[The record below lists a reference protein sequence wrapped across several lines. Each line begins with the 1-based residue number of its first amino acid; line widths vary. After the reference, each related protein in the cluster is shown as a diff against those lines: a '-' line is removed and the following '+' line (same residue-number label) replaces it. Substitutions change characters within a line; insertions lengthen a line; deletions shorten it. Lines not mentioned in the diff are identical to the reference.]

1 MLKLGT
7 HYAIILLE
15 GTRRHKMLS
24 LLVTLLVLGGALL
37 IGYMFYLLQSTDSSV
52 IKTSHHSV
60 KLEPH
65 KYNFKI

>member
-1 MLKLGT
+1 M
-7 HYAIILLE
+7 E
-15 GTRRHKMLS
+15 GLRRPKMLT

-37 IGYMFYLLQSTDSSV
+37 IGYMFYLLQSQGSSE